1 MGVQNANRPMA
12 DNKQTQYE
20 EEVKKHNVHFTGKK
34 DSKTCK
40 KQS

>member
-1 MGVQNANRPMA
+1 MA
-12 DNKQTQYE
+12 DKKQAEYE
-20 EEVKKHNVHFTGKK
+20 KEVKEHNVHFTGKK